1 MGDAKIEAAP
11 QTAEITTATEREIA
25 EMYAIEARYPQF
37 GIPAIDAEIKAV
49 VEEAIAQFKKDAA
62 EGPPPGSA
70 VPRYEFASAV
80 DFAYVG
86 ADIVSVELVVS
97 TYLGGAHG
105 ISFVTGLNFEK
116 SSGRKLTLDD
126 ALALTGLTL
135 QETAAKAKAELGQK
149 LGSDVIAPEGADPT
163 IENYGTF
170 LVGADNVTFVFQVY
184 QVGPYAAGPQKIS
197 FPRVQ

>member
-70 VPRYEFASAV
+70 VPRYEFASAF

-116 SSGRKLTLDD
+116 SSGRELTLDD
-126 ALALTGLTL
+126 ALALTDLTL
-135 QETAAKAKAELGQK
+135 AEVAEKAKAELSQK
-149 LGSDVIAPEGADPT
+149 LGSDIIAPEGADAMP
-163 IENYGTF
+163 ENYSTF
-170 LVGADNVTFVFQVY
+170 VVSKDKVTFIFQVY
-184 QVGPYAAGPQKIS
+184 QVAPYAAGPQKIS